1 LRSIRQSVKSNHPQK
16 FIEEHF
22 MRRILIV
29 TMTAIFLLLVFT
41 ACSSQDEA
49 ALPTRAALA
58 ELEEPAIQPENG
70 ETAVQPTESVPSAAE
85 QETLPGEQKPLPS
98 LATAPTESSYEIG
111 LGGTSLVAD
120 GEESTQAA
128 LFSNAT
134 FSLDTT
140 LPTGITEAQVW
151 QQPAVP
157 LDVERANTIAQRW
170 GFTGPLYTFA
180 IPDESVIEESGG
192 EGYAQLPTDYLEFHA
207 FDGAK
212 SIIITEA
219 SAYFTDDSVPFDYEI
234 PRPFE
239 QHAPAVEAVLQSMG
253 LLDFPYTLADGWGHE
268 VWVNRVLDGM
278 ATDYPEIGA
287 GVSENGRLAF
297 ASYQPL
303 DHLTATGTY
312 PLISAE
318 TAWQQIQ
325 DGINEDILFT
335 ITENAETSEVSWDS
349 PSNFQYWPR
358 TQRTGQEVHLY
369 GMPTVFLPVDEG
381 SPPLIQAL
389 NYTVR
394 TDETTNRA
402 LAEQAGTNVHFWGML
417 DAATKSLALTG
428 WEPLPDLNPL
438 IKNGAIQRQNEQ
450 TVLVDPE
457 GSLFILPDAPA
468 DLADGSFVNVFAWA
482 AREAGLA
489 YPVLDWEGIDM
500 QIGDG
505 SGETMAFPEIEPFA
519 PPVYKQISVNNV
531 ELAYYVYPE
540 FQQTENGRYQQSY
553 LLLPVWQ
560 FTATADNGDTLQFT
574 VQATE

>member
-1 LRSIRQSVKSNHPQK
+1 MK
-16 FIEEHF
+16 
-22 MRRILIV
+22 RILIV
-29 TMTAIFLLLVFT
+29 TITAIFLLLIFT
-41 ACSSQDEA
+41 ACSTQDEA

-58 ELEEPAIQPENG
+58 ELEAPAVQPENG
-70 ETAVQPTESVPSAAE
+70 ETAVQPAESDPPAAA
-85 QETLPGEQKPLPS
+85 QEILPGEQRPLPS

-111 LGGTSLVAD
+111 LGGTSSVAD

-140 LPTGITEAQVW
+140 LPTGATEAQVW

-157 LDVERANTIAQRW
+157 LDVERAKTIAQRW

-180 IPDESVIEESGG
+180 IPDGLVIDESSG
-192 EGYAQLPTDYLEFHA
+192 EGYAQLPTDFLEFHA

-219 SAYFTDDSVPFDYEI
+219 SAYFTDDSVPFDYET

-239 QHAPAVEAVLQSMG
+239 QHAPAAEAVLQSMG

-287 GVSENGRLAF
+287 GVNENGRLAF

-303 DHLTATGTY
+303 DHLAAIGTY

-325 DGINEDILFT
+325 DGVDEDILFA
-335 ITENAETSEVSWDS
+335 ITESAQTPEVSWGP

-358 TQRTGQEVHLY
+358 QQQTGQEVHLY
-369 GMPTVFLPVDEG
+369 GLPTVFVPVDEG
-381 SPPLIQAL
+381 YPPLIQAL
-389 NYTVR
+389 NYTVQ
-394 TDETTNRA
+394 TDEATNRA
-402 LAEQAGTNVHFWGML
+402 LAEQVGKNVHFWAML
-417 DAATKSLALTG
+417 DAATNSLVLTS

-438 IKNGAIQRQNEQ
+438 IKNGTIQRQNEQ

-482 AREAGLA
+482 ARDAGLA

-500 QIGDG
+500 QISDG
-505 SGETMAFPEIEPFA
+505 SGETIAFPGIEPVA
-519 PPVYKQISVNNV
+519 PPVYDQVSINQV
-531 ELAYYVYPE
+531 ELAYFAYPE
-540 FQQTENGRYQQSY
+540 FHNGENGRFQQSY
-553 LLLPVWQ
+553 LLLPVWL
-560 FTATADNGDTLQFT
+560 FTATANNGDRLQFT
-574 VQATE
+574 VQPTAQ